1 MKPAT
6 FDMARPQ
13 TLDEALAI
21 LAQHTD
27 DAKVIAGGQS
37 LVPLMNFRLATPSL
51 LVDLNRIATLAGIRR
66 DGDRLRIGAMTR
78 QSELIG
84 NELVVRHA
92 PLLRLAAPHIGHLQ
106 TRSRGTIGG
115 SLVHADPS
123 AELPLVAAVL
133 DAEMTVQSRAAH
145 RTIAAREFFVDAM
158 MTSLSADE
166 LLIEVAIPIA
176 KPDSRCSFR
185 ELARRHGDFAI
196 VAVAAQFAHPHLT
209 IAVGGLETRPRLCT
223 RLARML
229 GERGFSRHELPELI
243 SAELDDAQP
252 LSDLQ
257 ASADYR
263 RHLAAVLLERCLE
276 EILH

>member
-1 MKPAT
+1 
-6 FDMARPQ
+6 
-13 TLDEALAI
+13 
-21 LAQHTD
+21 
-27 DAKVIAGGQS
+27 
-37 LVPLMNFRLATPSL
+37 
-51 LVDLNRIATLAGIRR
+51 
-66 DGDRLRIGAMTR
+66 
-78 QSELIG
+78 LIG
-84 NELVVRHA
+84 NELVARHT

-123 AELPLVAAVL
+123 AELPLVVDVL

-158 MTSLSADE
+158 MTALSPDE

-176 KPDSRCSFR
+176 GSDSRCSFR

-196 VAVAAQFAHPHLT
+196 VAVAAQFTDAHLS
-209 IAVGGLETRPRLCT
+209 IAVGGLETRPRLCM
-223 RLARML
+223 RLAQML
-229 GERGFSRHELPELI
+229 RERGFSRRGLSELV
-243 SAELDDAQP
+243 SSELDDAQP
-252 LSDLQ
+252 MSDLQ

-276 EILH
+276 EVLP